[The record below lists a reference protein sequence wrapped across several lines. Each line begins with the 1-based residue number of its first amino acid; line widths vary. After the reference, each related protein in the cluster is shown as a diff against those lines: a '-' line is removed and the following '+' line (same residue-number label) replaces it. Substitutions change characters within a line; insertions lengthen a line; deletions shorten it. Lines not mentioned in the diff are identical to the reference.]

1 MIITKFESLVVDK
14 FIKDGLIEFF
24 IRYMDDTLVV
34 AKVEFNSF
42 DKSIQVTINRLE
54 DGIIHFLDIK
64 INCYKIE
71 LRYKTT
77 HMGQYCNF
85 SSQTPCKLKMD
96 KRIT

>member
-14 FIKDGLIEFF
+14 LIKDGLIKFF
-24 IRYMDDTLVV
+24 IKYVDDTLAV
-34 AKVEFNSF
+34 AKVEFHSF

-54 DGIIHFLDIK
+54 DGIIHLLDIK
-64 INCYKIE
+64 INCYKTE

-77 HMGQYCNF
+77 HMGQHCNF

>member
-1 MIITKFESLVVDK
+1 MGKL
-14 FIKDGLIEFF
+14 IKDGLIKFF
-24 IRYMDDTLVV
+24 IRYVDDTLVE
-34 AKVEFNSF
+34 AKVEFNPF

-64 INCYKIE
+64 INCYKTE

-85 SSQTPCKLKMD
+85 SSKTPCKLKMD
-96 KRIT
+96 KIIT